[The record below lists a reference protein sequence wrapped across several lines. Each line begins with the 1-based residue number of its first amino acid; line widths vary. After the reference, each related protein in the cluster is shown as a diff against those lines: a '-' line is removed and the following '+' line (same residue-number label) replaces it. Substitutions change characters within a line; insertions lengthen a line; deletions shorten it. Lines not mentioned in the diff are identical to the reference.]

1 MKTLIHALLI
11 LALLPVLALAQPITM
26 TTAQKVKLT
35 VTPTPVDTIP
45 VGTLLV
51 WAVEGST
58 PTNVL
63 GTFVD
68 IPKEFAV
75 WYLPSKG
82 GAQVIKVSFTVDG
95 TTTPMGASLPIT
107 VTYLPPTAVAIVA
120 APPVPR

>member
-82 GAQVIKVSFTVDG
+82 GGQVIKVSFTVDG

-107 VTYLPPTAVAIVA
+107 VTYLPPTSVAIVA

>member
-11 LALLPVLALAQPITM
+11 LALVPALALAQPITM

-82 GAQVIKVSFTVDG
+82 GGQVIKVSFTVDG

-107 VTYLPPTAVAIVA
+107 VTYLPPTSVAIVA